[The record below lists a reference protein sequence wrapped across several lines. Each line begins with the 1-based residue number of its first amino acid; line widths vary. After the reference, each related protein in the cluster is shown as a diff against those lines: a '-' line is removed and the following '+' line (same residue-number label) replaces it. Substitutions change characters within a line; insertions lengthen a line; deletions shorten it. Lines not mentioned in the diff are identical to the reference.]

1 MRCDMAL
8 VVISRDMTLSI
19 RALIL
24 MRCDMA
30 FTVFLPHHKC
40 SITFLTLFWGNT
52 MQCVF
57 LSACQSCNFAGAAC
71 SSLLSVILSTTCW
84 CLHRSI
90 KVSLVA
96 WGFNTTPNHHSQ
108 WNGLS
113 QRSTET
119 PKYQPTRSTRP
130 NIRCME
136 IAKTWVNSAAAD
148 VLASL
153 TPGHL
158 QIQLWPQTS
167 SKYYPLFTISHLDP
181 VVNNTYFGTSY
192 IWDM

>member
-1 MRCDMAL
+1 ML
-8 VVISRDMTLSI
+8 
-19 RALIL
+19 
-24 MRCDMA
+24 CDMA
-30 FTVFLPHHKC
+30 FTRSLPHQKC
-40 SITFLTLFWGNT
+40 SITFLTLFWVGT

-57 LSACQSCNFAGAAC
+57 LSVCLSIMKLVWNTAC

-90 KVSLVA
+90 KVSPVA
-96 WGFNTTPNHHSQ
+96 CGFNTSPNHHSK
-108 WNGLS
+108 WNGHS
-113 QRSTET
+113 ERSTET
-119 PKYQPTRSTRP
+119 PKYQPTRSMRP

-148 VLASL
+148 GLASL

-158 QIQLWPQTS
+158 QLQVWPQTS
-167 SKYYPLFTISHLDP
+167 SKHYLLFTISHLDP
-181 VVNNTYFGTSY
+181 VVNNTYCGGSY